1 MLSFKNLDFFNIVI
15 NQYIQAI
22 REILMNKTVSR
33 FKKTFRVFGIKIAEN
48 EEQYECVNMENVE
61 PINPFIITEYEM
73 ENYKNQK
80 DE

>member
-1 MLSFKNLDFFNIVI
+1 
-15 NQYIQAI
+15 
-22 REILMNKTVSR
+22 MNKTVSR
-33 FKKTFRVFGIKIAEN
+33 FKRTFRVFGIKIAEN
-48 EEQYECVNMENVE
+48 DEQYECVNMENIE

>member
-1 MLSFKNLDFFNIVI
+1 MLKEKNLDFFDIVI

-33 FKKTFRVFGIKIAEN
+33 FKKTFRIFGIKVSESD
-48 EEQYECVNMENVE
+48 EQYECVNMENVE